1 MDELNDNN
9 KKDQE
14 IENEINVLNHTT
26 DNSEFEKNADLS
38 MVLGIL
44 SLVFGG
50 IPILNLV
57 LAIIAIIKA
66 NSIPKEH
73 RNGKAIAGMVLGIIS
88 IILSV
93 IFVIFLIIFFLALG
107 VLVFNNASKVV
118 DYNLNNNII
127 SGYYENYDLEENDT
141 ILEEQNILENE
152 EDVLD
157 ENEIEEEMNE
167 EMNEGF
173 TEEELEDFE
182 ELDE

>member
-93 IFVIFLIIFFLALG
+93 ISVIFLIIFFLALG
-107 VLVFNNASKVV
+107 VLVFNSASKVV
-118 DYNLNNNII
+118 DYNLNNMI

-152 EDVLD
+152 EDVLE
-157 ENEIEEEMNE
+157 ENEIEEEMSE

>member
-93 IFVIFLIIFFLALG
+93 ISVIFLIIFFPSVNKFIDRNLSKHIHLQ
-107 VLVFNNASKVV
+107 VFH
-118 DYNLNNNII
+118 NLK
-127 SGYYENYDLEENDT
+127 
-141 ILEEQNILENE
+141 
-152 EDVLD
+152 
-157 ENEIEEEMNE
+157 
-167 EMNEGF
+167 F
-173 TEEELEDFE
+173 
-182 ELDE
+182 